1 MSSISQEDSMEAVD
15 SRKSFDQRQQ
25 RKSNNPHENYD
36 QRSYSGHKDNSK
48 FQNSSYSSSYD
59 RSDAAQTYLNR
70 SPNQDDS
77 ADFTQ
82 EDSKMTKDDYRN
94 ASELEAVPE
103 TSVENSEMTNKLS
116 HNLDSDIH
124 RWVNEHEH
132 EPDDIRNHKALS
144 HFQRSAK
151 NQYEQNE
158 LEANGQGLPVNERS
172 GIVNFI
178 SPRFQMQ
185 SSEKKRDNIGGDID
199 NKGVPER
206 DDYYRK
212 NSQNNYD
219 TLYNDTFNRKAFDQK
234 ITEEKAASGRESCQ
248 GRGSSPSESS
258 YPQKL
263 KKYMERDSHKISPNS
278 RKNLSALDFVGE
290 ERGSE
295 KYGTKRL
302 NKTDVAIAQS
312 REDSFQGNDYSDIT
326 RIVQFERERNEI
338 LEEKVHQ
345 KKELLKQ
352 MKKFHDELYQD
363 NLETKNELEKVNE
376 ERESLLQEVSEHQR
390 HNMKIIERNKE
401 IENRLRTLI
410 EENNNLIES
419 VAQKDEII
427 SNLEDQLGSFEAKFE
442 ITSQKQEK
450 KIESMNRMLNKYKKE
465 TRDSFNSRE
474 RVLLYCNSSK
484 LLGISG

>member
-15 SRKSFDQRQQ
+15 PRKSFDQHQQ
-25 RKSNNPHENYD
+25 RKSNNPHESYD

-48 FQNSSYSSSYD
+48 FQNSSYSSSYE
-59 RSDAAQTYLNR
+59 RSDAAQTYLNG

-82 EDSKMTKDDYRN
+82 EDSKMTKDNYRN
-94 ASELEAVPE
+94 TSELEAVPE
-103 TSVENSEMTNKLS
+103 TSVEHSEMTHKLS

-124 RWVNEHEH
+124 RWVNEHE
-132 EPDDIRNHKALS
+132 PDDIRNNKALS
-144 HFQRSAK
+144 HFQKSAK
-151 NQYEQNE
+151 DQYEQNQHE
-158 LEANGQGLPVNERS
+158 INGQGHPVNERN
-172 GIVNFI
+172 GIANFI

-185 SSEKKRDNIGGDID
+185 SSEKKGDDNSREFD
-199 NKGVPER
+199 NRSVPER

-212 NSQNNYD
+212 TSQNNYE

-234 ITEEKAASGRESCQ
+234 ITEEKAASGQESFQ

-263 KKYMERDSHKISPNS
+263 KKYMERDSHKISPKS
-278 RKNLSALDFVGE
+278 RRNLSALDFAGE

-295 KYGTKRL
+295 KYSTKRL
-302 NKTDVAIAQS
+302 NKTDVAIPQS
-312 REDSFQGNDYSDIT
+312 IEDSFQGNDYSDIT

-363 NLETKNELEKVNE
+363 NLETKNELERVNE
-376 ERESLLQEVSEHQR
+376 EREALLQEVTEHQR
-390 HNMKIIERNKE
+390 HNIKIIERNKE
-401 IENRLRTLI
+401 LENRMRTLI
-410 EENNNLIES
+410 EKNQCLMET
-419 VAQKDEII
+419 VTQKDEVV

-442 ITSQKQEK
+442 ITYQKQEK
-450 KIESMNRMLNKYKKE
+450 KIESLNRTLNKYKKE

-474 RVLLYCNSSK
+474 RVLINCNLSK
-484 LLGISG
+484 LLVISD